1 VSKAGHPDPAL
12 AAALRHI
19 REERGIT
26 REVLAS
32 RSELTVNGL
41 ARIEH
46 GAVAPGWG
54 TVRNLAD
61 GLGVSLVELGAAVEG
76 RPRTGRS
83 AFRRSRFSRR

>member
-1 VSKAGHPDPAL
+1 MSRHAHPDPAL

-26 REVLAS
+26 REALAS
-32 RSELTVNGL
+32 RSDMTVNGL

-54 TVRNLAD
+54 TVRSLAA

-76 RPRTGRS
+76 APRVGRS
-83 AFRRSRFSRR
+83 DFRRSRFFRR